1 MDESSINSV
10 TAIHMIQLFES
21 NMKNDQNE
29 FESEFERIENEAAGL
44 AQKPD
49 ITTDHKQHGWMPFFG
64 SQDKFIFVHII
75 PALVRYRHYFE
86 FSTGGG
92 RYYQRCAFCHC
103 Y

>member
-49 ITTDHKQHGWMPFFG
+49 ITTDHKQYGWMPLFWQPGQVYFC
-64 SQDKFIFVHII
+64 SHYTSLSAI
-75 PALVRYRHYFE
+75 PALF
-86 FSTGGG
+86 
-92 RYYQRCAFCHC
+92 
-103 Y
+103 